1 METLYRIKDISTGLF
16 FNGTKWSDWRW
27 APKGKTFL
35 SLRECKSVY
44 VHITDPDITR
54 AKEFCPNPEYI
65 KIIEYRVEEN
75 GVVNV

>member
-1 METLYRIKDISTGLF
+1 METLYRIKDISSGLF
-16 FNGTKWSDWRW
+16 FSGTKWSDWKW
-27 APKGKTFL
+27 TPKGKTFL

-44 VHITDPDITR
+44 EHVKSSNKLDV
-54 AKEFCPNPEYI
+54 NPENL